1 MPFNTLSFLLFFAV
15 VFVAY
20 QLAHSWRAK
29 KTLLLLFSQVFYA
42 AWNPPFIALLWVTTV
57 LNWLLARLMDKEE
70 TETRRKAYFLVSV
83 TVTLSLLGYFK
94 YASFMQAQF
103 IAVLAGLGIEFKPPP
118 FDIILPIGISFYT
131 FHALSYAIDV
141 YRRQTAVTASLLD
154 FALYMS
160 FFPQLVAG
168 PIVRASHFLPQ
179 LTKPRA
185 ATSEQ
190 LGWGL
195 ILLVFGLFQ
204 KTVLA
209 DTIFA
214 PVVDQ
219 LYSSPESATAW
230 DAWAGVLAFS
240 GQIFCDF
247 AGYSTCA
254 IGLALCFG
262 FHFPE
267 NFRSPYG
274 AIGFSDFWRRW
285 HISLSSWLR
294 DYLYIPLGGNRGS
307 SFRVTRNLLLTML
320 LGGLWHG
327 ASLMFLC
334 WGGLH
339 GLYLLIERL
348 SRPHVQAFRRWF
360 SAAGL
365 AAVTFIVVTL
375 TWIPFRASDANN
387 AVAVLAAL
395 FRPGMPQAL
404 PGPLLVSL
412 ACSLGI
418 LSLHIRGRQ
427 GTFQDWF
434 LSVPRNLQTVLM
446 GLCAIGI
453 FLVSGGDSRAFIYFQ
468 F

>member
-1 MPFNTLSFLLFFAV
+1 MPFNTLSFVLFLAV
-15 VFVAY
+15 VFAGY
-20 QLAHSWRAK
+20 QMAGSWQVK
-29 KTLLLLFSQVFYA
+29 KAFLLFSSQFFYA
-42 AWNPPFIALLWVTTV
+42 AWNPPFIILLWAITL
-57 LNWLLARLMDKEE
+57 LNWWLVRLMNSEVSDA
-70 TETRRKAYFLVSV
+70 RRRTYLVVSLFV
-83 TVTLSLLGYFK
+83 ILSPLGYFK
-94 YASFMQAQF
+94 YAGFALEQF
-103 IAVLAGLGIEFKPPP
+103 VATLAVLGVEFKPAP

-131 FHALSYAIDV
+131 FHALSYTIDV
-141 YRRQTAVTASLLD
+141 YRRQTVVTASLLD
-154 FALYMS
+154 YALYMS

-179 LTKPRA
+179 LVTPKA
-185 ATSEQ
+185 ASGEQ

-195 ILLVFGLFQ
+195 ILFVFGLFQ

-209 DTIFA
+209 DAIFA
-214 PVVDQ
+214 PVADQ
-219 LYSSPESATAW
+219 LYKMPESASAW

-247 AGYSTCA
+247 SGYSTCA

-262 FHFPE
+262 FQFPQ

-307 SFRVTRNLLLTML
+307 TLRVSRNLLLTML

-327 ASLMFLC
+327 ASLMFVF

-339 GLYLLIERL
+339 GMYLLVERL
-348 SRPHVQAFRRWF
+348 GQPYMRTIGRYF
-360 SAAGL
+360 SSAGL
-365 AAVTFIVVTL
+365 AVATFIVITL
-375 TWIPFRASDANN
+375 TWIPFRAADANN
-387 AVAVLAAL
+387 ALAVLAAL
-395 FRPGMPQAL
+395 FRPGFPDLL
-404 PGPLLVSL
+404 PGTLMASL
-412 ACSLGI
+412 ACSLG
-418 LSLHIRGRQ
+418 LLYLHIRGRQ

-434 LSVPRNLQTVLM
+434 FTIPRSVQTMLM
-446 GLCAIGI
+446 AFCVIGI
-453 FLVSGGDSRAFIYFQ
+453 FLVSGGEPRGFIYFQ